1 MRNDQKK
8 TLLLASLSIV
18 SSHLC
23 AGTMGEVVS
32 PRHWSGVITATVGP
46 DFVNPG
52 RAQTLTL
59 LPPFQNHYTKGNAS
73 RAVVDAGGFIGVEW
87 AWSEKWSAQ
96 LGASGYWDSSMT
108 LKGDVWQF
116 ALPEFDDL
124 SYTYHINH
132 ARVMASAKLLTTMIQ
147 PSLHPYVSGE
157 IGAAFN
163 QASGY
168 RETPLEVG
176 AIPTP
181 PFNNHSQTSFAWG
194 VGVGVDYTLNQQI
207 RLGVGYQ
214 FADLGS
220 ASLGQTTAE
229 LTGQSLS
236 LPHIYA
242 NQLRFQLTI
251 LV

>member
-1 MRNDQKK
+1 
-8 TLLLASLSIV
+8 
-18 SSHLC
+18 
-23 AGTMGEVVS
+23 
-32 PRHWSGVITATVGP
+32 
-46 DFVNPG
+46 
-52 RAQTLTL
+52 
-59 LPPFQNHYTKGNAS
+59 
-73 RAVVDAGGFIGVEW
+73 
-87 AWSEKWSAQ
+87 
-96 LGASGYWDSSMT
+96 MT
-108 LKGDVWQF
+108 IKGDVWQF

-124 SYTYHINH
+124 SYTYHIHH
-132 ARVMASAKLLTTMIQ
+132 ARVMASAKLLTTLIQ

-168 RETPLEVG
+168 KETPLEVG

-181 PFNNHSQTSFAWG
+181 PFSNHSQTSFAWG
-194 VGVGVDYTLNQQI
+194 VGVGVDYNLNQQI

-229 LTGQSLS
+229 LTTQSIT
-236 LPHIYA
+236 LPHLYA